1 MQWNLLQTGCNEL
14 VSERIQYN
22 IEYFNKSGIIGRV
35 TDINWSVQAL
45 CSRLY
50 DDATAVVMW
59 ASYNGL
65 DGRKSSLV
73 YLERHEKESCSG
85 DTDDEYIR

>member
-1 MQWNLLQTGCNEL
+1 M
-14 VSERIQYN
+14 
-22 IEYFNKSGIIGRV
+22 IGRV
-35 TDINWSVQAL
+35 TGINWSVQAW
-45 CSRLY
+45 CSGLY

-73 YLERHEKESCSG
+73 YLDGHEKESSMDIFC
-85 DTDDEYIR
+85 